1 MARIDTLNNFLS
13 DVANSIRAK
22 RGTSESI
29 PAKNFDTEI
38 ENITTGIDIIGDIVT
53 RYIATNETIS
63 AGSFVEFINKT
74 PTITLGTEK
83 AIFNSY
89 YAGANPSAVRLTDN
103 KVFIACRA
111 SKSLQYLYGVLVS
124 VVDGAITINHSLQ
137 LSETTKESTY
147 ISATALSADKIY
159 ISYGQYYTYGMVV
172 TINDSTIVAGTEVQL
187 TTTSGTFPYKQ
198 GTVAL
203 SENKV
208 FVSHT
213 SSAGIYGMIITINGT
228 SIIAGA
234 DTFISSDTIDSPSH
248 QLSVAKL
255 SDGKLVLVYGI
266 ASSSKIYS
274 TIITIKDSTFSCGTF
289 SAKTLTFA
297 QYWTLRI
304 IVLPDDKILLA
315 YRYQSGLYGIILTRE
330 VNSYSYGTET
340 VISSLT
346 STGTNPEIGLQL
358 TPDNKIFIAIGS
370 SVDNSGN
377 DAYYP
382 IWAFI
387 VKIEGSTITPVSE
400 ETQIIFNTEYSS
412 DTIEPI
418 ALSEGV
424 IFIACQSGRS
434 DGYYL
439 YGTTIA
445 MDLEQVKNTT
455 TSTPDGIAK
464 TSGEGT
470 STIYTNQIEVYIPRV

>member
-38 ENITTGIDIIGDIVT
+38 ENITTGTDIIGDIVT
-53 RYIATNETIS
+53 RYIATNEVIS

-74 PTITLGTEK
+74 PTLTPGTEE
-83 AIFNSY
+83 AIFNNY

-124 VVDGAITINHSLQ
+124 VADGAITINHSLQ
-137 LSETTKESTY
+137 LSKTTQESTY

-187 TTTSGTFPYKQ
+187 TTTSGTFPYKK

-208 FVSHT
+208 FVSHA

-234 DTFISSDTIDSPSH
+234 DTFISSDTIDSPSY

-266 ASSSKIYS
+266 VSSSKIYS

-315 YRYQSGLYGIILTRE
+315 YRQNGLYGIILTRE

-346 STGTNPEIGLQL
+346 NTGVYPEIGLQL

-370 SVDNSGN
+370 SADDSGN

-418 ALSEGV
+418 TLSEGV
-424 IFIACQSGRS
+424 IFIACQSGR

-439 YGTTIA
+439 YGTTVT

-470 STIYTNQIEVYIPRV
+470 STAYTNQIEVYIPKI